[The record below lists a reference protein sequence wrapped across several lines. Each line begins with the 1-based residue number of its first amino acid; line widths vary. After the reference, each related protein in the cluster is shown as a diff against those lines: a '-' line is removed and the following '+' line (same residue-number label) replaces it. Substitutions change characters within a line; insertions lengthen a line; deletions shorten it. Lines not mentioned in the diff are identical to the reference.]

1 MDRQIV
7 CFAIPAVEVALARL
21 SHPPVRTRPLAIAP
35 LHPTRT
41 LLREVSREAEDAGL
55 CHLLAPN
62 QDYEVTGLVDEHFS
76 TVTVSPIP
84 SLVEHPWVR
93 GPCRTRNGSQ
103 RIAISGWVPTQRGID
118 RASTRCVGSQSKK
131 KGGPPS

>member
-1 MDRQIV
+1 MYFKYLVMDRQIV

-35 LHPTRT
+35 LHTTRP

-76 TVTVSPIP
+76 TVTVTVQF
-84 SLVEHPWVR
+84 LR
-93 GPCRTRNGSQ
+93 LL
-103 RIAISGWVPTQRGID
+103 
-118 RASTRCVGSQSKK
+118 STHGFEVLAEPVTEVSA
-131 KGGPPS
+131 